1 MKIKKL
7 NTTEKQAEL
16 FGVNKVNENSD
27 ESGLKSV
34 GTSLGAN
41 PVRVVIYNGIV
52 AKNHDFVI
60 RRIKEKD
67 SESNL
72 SFYETTGKIVGTV
85 SEYKIP
91 LIKNAIATIDPE
103 IVFEKKSM
111 AKALK
116 ESKKNIVKITK
127 EQYNR
132 IFASGLI
139 NENIDVAG
147 GLNRV
152 DKSFKKA
159 FAGKEVQN
167 LKPVGENKFNI
178 TKPNPSI
185 PKSIQGNFGKPMMEA
200 KGDIKKETIELIK
213 YLYRKSEIFSPFWG
227 EHDLTFDDICDAL
240 LSKGLIVGNNGRFEL
255 SKTSGSPEKAIQ
267 AVENELHNLMGSEP
281 SLETE
286 ASNYLAGTENDPN
299 SPWNQDAEYKEPST
313 PKNIQLTV
321 IAYNNEIAIL
331 KSKNGELYVFNYD
344 FIDKDKFFDYAEVE
358 KTYVG
363 KDEDG
368 YPEYEYGDF
377 EIDKDVLERYINA
390 SLNSL
395 SKGKGIDSFEAGDE
409 LVKIDE
415 PLKNELVS
423 LYDKSKSIVKS
434 LSPNGL
440 EEMTGAASSGSFTG
454 ALSMP
459 TIKREMPVDTN
470 KLNVPVVGEGL
481 GDGYTHFAIFK
492 GSNKIASGWNYTGV
506 ENDDIKHYTSLDLKD
521 QYPENKLSDFLI
533 TSKNNLQKKGIDPSS
548 IENWYQASLTETT
561 AGSGS
566 VGAYDANAL
575 PGINRDGSFKNP
587 KKTNAQKKTQYANGA
602 FVEFNDC
609 TKLNNKPAGVGCSQ
623 GSVDNVVKLKK
634 TQGNI
639 NAPSLSESFIREALK
654 LQHDKKNNKLIVIS
668 DLEGKAA
675 SQETFS
681 NKNVLKQNG
690 FIWTGTN
697 WAIPTDKLEVA
708 KQTLSLINKAE
719 YIISTLEDVEEAID
733 SSEAD
738 NKSLLKAKLDQ
749 YIADLANA
757 TDEAA
762 LSAEIRRYLT
772 FFSKFHDY
780 SFFNRILIFIQRPDA
795 KKVASYRKWQE
806 KFRQVKKGAKAI
818 TILAP
823 IINKDKSVPD
833 DEASLGM
840 GEFNRDKD
848 VRGFRAVNVFDISDT
863 EPIDERGDVPDEPQW
878 WGDNTPSE
886 TADELFM
893 YASEVA
899 SDLGIKVTQ
908 SDAKG
913 GEKGFAAGD
922 HINISSDVSGAGR
935 LSTMIHEI
943 AHELMHFKA
952 KSIFYQDDEVRGSS
966 ELKEL
971 QAESVSYVVLKHYG
985 LPVSHHTTYLALWK
999 ANKEK
1004 IQSNLEVI
1012 SKVSQFII
1020 GKIDEEAARNTKN
1033 KEGVQSQK
1041 A

>member
-1 MKIKKL
+1 MKKFKITK
-7 NTTEKQAEL
+7 EQAERL
-16 FGVNKVNENSD
+16 FLTKITEND
-27 ESGLKSV
+27 GETGLKSV
-34 GTSLGAN
+34 GTSMGAN
-41 PVRVVIYNGIV
+41 PVRVIIYGGVV

-67 SESNL
+67 PESNL
-72 SFYETTGKIVGTV
+72 TYYEATGKIVGTV
-85 SEYKIP
+85 SEFKIP
-91 LIKNAIATIDPE
+91 LIKNAIATIDPS
-103 IVFEKKSM
+103 IVFEKKSI

-116 ESKKNIVKITK
+116 ESVKNKVKITK

-139 NENIDVAG
+139 NESDEVKG

-152 DKSFKKA
+152 DKTFKKA
-159 FAGKEVQN
+159 FAGKKIQN
-167 LKPVGENKFNI
+167 LPSVGESKFKI
-178 TKPNPSI
+178 EKPNPSM
-185 PKSIQGNFGKPMMEA
+185 PKSYQGKFGKPITE
-200 KGDIKKETIELIK
+200 GEDDVKKETIELIK
-213 YLYRKSEIFSPFWG
+213 YLYRKSEEFSPFWG
-227 EHDLTFDDICDAL
+227 EHNLSYDDICDAL
-240 LSKGLIVGNNGRFEL
+240 LSKGLIVGDNGKYEL

-267 AVENELHNLMGSEP
+267 AVEEELRNLIGSEP
-281 SLETE
+281 ELETE
-286 ASNYLAGTENDPN
+286 ASNYAPGTEYDPN
-299 SPWNQDAEYKEPST
+299 APWNQGNANYTEPKT
-313 PKNIQLTV
+313 PKNIQLMV
-321 IAYNNEIAIL
+321 ITYNREMAIL
-331 KSKNGELYVFNYD
+331 KSKDGNLYVFYYD
-344 FIDKDKFFDYAEVE
+344 HINKNDFSDYAEVE

-368 YPEYEYGDF
+368 YPEYDYNDDF
-377 EIDKDVLERYINA
+377 EVDGDVIERYVNDNL
-390 SLNSL
+390 SNL
-395 SKGKGIDSFEAGDE
+395 SKGEGMDAFEKGVD

-415 PLKNELVS
+415 SLKNELLS
-423 LYDKSKSIVKS
+423 LYGNNKEIVTS
-434 LSPNGL
+434 LSRLNEYTDPVEFKRLMGNL
-440 EEMTGAASSGSFTG
+440 SKNIERHYTPKDTEETPEEKKARVHSKLKDIRDKELAKRKSDNELDETTGAASSGAFTAPLG
-454 ALSMP
+454 AS
-459 TIKREMPVDTN
+459 IVKKEMPVNSN
-470 KLNVPVVGEGL
+470 KLNVPVV
-481 GDGYTHFAIFK
+481 K
-492 GSNKIASGWNYTGV
+492 
-506 ENDDIKHYTSLDLKD
+506 
-521 QYPENKLSDFLI
+521 
-533 TSKNNLQKKGIDPSS
+533 
-548 IENWYQASLTETT
+548 ETT
-561 AGSGS
+561 AGTPS
-566 VGAYDANAL
+566 VGPYDANAL
-575 PGINRDGSFKNP
+575 KDIDRDGTFKVH
-587 KKTNAQKKTQYANGA
+587 KKTKAEKNTQWAGGS

-609 TKLNNKPAGVGCSQ
+609 TKLNNKPAGTGCSQ
-623 GSVDNVVKLKK
+623 GAVDKVVKLKK
-634 TQGNI
+634 TSGNI

-690 FIWTGTN
+690 FIWTGIN

-719 YIISTLEDVEEAID
+719 YLISTLEDVEEAID
-733 SSEAD
+733 GSAAD

-795 KKVASYRKWQE
+795 KKVASYKKWQE

-848 VRGFRAVNVFDISDT
+848 VKGFRAVSVFDISDT
-863 EPIDERGDVPDEPQW
+863 EAMDERGNIPDEPQW

-899 SDLGIKVTQ
+899 SDMGIKVTQ

-913 GEKGFAAGD
+913 GEKGFAAGN
-922 HINISSDVSGAGR
+922 HINISSDVLGAGR

-943 AHELMHFKA
+943 AHELMHFK
-952 KSIFYQDDEVRGSS
+952 KSSIYYQDDEVRGSS
-966 ELKEL
+966 VLKEL

-999 ANKEK
+999 ANKDK

-1012 SKVSQFII
+1012 SKVAQFII
-1020 GKIDEEAARNTKN
+1020 GKIDEEAERNTKN
-1033 KEGVQSQK
+1033 KETVQSQN

>member
-1 MKIKKL
+1 MKKL
-7 NTTEKQAEL
+7 KITEKKAEIL
-16 FGVNKVNENSD
+16 GFNKVNENGD
-27 ESGLKSV
+27 ESGLKTV
-34 GTSLGAN
+34 GSSLGAS
-41 PVRVVIYNGIV
+41 PVRVIIYDGIV
-52 AKNHDFVI
+52 PKNYAYI
-60 RRIKEKD
+60 IKRIKEKD
-67 SESNL
+67 PESNL
-72 SFYETTGKIVGTV
+72 NFYEATGKIVGTV
-85 SEYKIP
+85 SDYKIP
-91 LIKNAIATIDPE
+91 LIKNAIASIDPT
-103 IVFEKKSM
+103 IVFEKKSLT
-111 AKALK
+111 KALK
-116 ESKKNIVKITK
+116 ESKKNIIKISK

-132 IFASGLI
+132 LFASGLI
-139 NENIDVAG
+139 NENIGVTG

-152 DKSFKKA
+152 DKTFKKA
-159 FAGKEVQN
+159 FAGKNIQN
-167 LKPVGENKFNI
+167 LKPVGESKFKI
-178 TKPNPSI
+178 EKPNPSLS
-185 PKSIQGNFGKPMMEA
+185 KSVQGKFGKPMTESQ
-200 KGDIKKETIELIK
+200 GDIKKETLELIK
-213 YLYRKSEIFSPFWG
+213 YLYRKSENFSPFWG

-240 LSKGLIVGNNGRFEL
+240 LSKGLIVGDNGKYEL
-255 SKTSGSPEKAIQ
+255 SKASGSPEKAIQ
-267 AVENELHNLMGSEP
+267 AVEAELNNLIGSEP
-281 SLETE
+281 KIKTE
-286 ASNYLAGTENDPN
+286 ASNYPPGTENDPN
-299 SPWNQDAEYKEPST
+299 APWNQNANYTKPKT
-313 PKNIQLTV
+313 PKNIQLV
-321 IAYNNEIAIL
+321 VVAYNREIAIL
-331 KSKNGELYVFNYD
+331 KSKDGGLFVFYYD
-344 FIDKDKFFDYAEVE
+344 NIDKDDFFEYAEVE
-358 KTYVG
+358 KNYVG

-368 YPEYEYGDF
+368 YSEFEYEDFDVDGDV
-377 EIDKDVLERYINA
+377 IERYVNDNLA
-390 SLNSL
+390 SL
-395 SKGKGIDSFEAGDE
+395 SKGVGMNAFEEGVD

-415 PLKNELVS
+415 PLKNELIS
-423 LYDKSKSIVKS
+423 LYDKSKNIVS
-434 LSPNGL
+434 VLSPNSL
-440 EEMTGAASSGSFTG
+440 EEMTSAASSGAFTPAFGGGPMG
-454 ALSMP
+454 AEP
-459 TIKREMPVDTN
+459 IKRKINP
-470 KLNVPVVGEGL
+470 PVVGE
-481 GDGYTHFAIFK
+481 
-492 GSNKIASGWNYTGV
+492 
-506 ENDDIKHYTSLDLKD
+506 
-521 QYPENKLSDFLI
+521 
-533 TSKNNLQKKGIDPSS
+533 
-548 IENWYQASLTETT
+548 TT
-561 AGSGS
+561 AGTAS
-566 VGAYDANAL
+566 VGPYDANAL

-602 FVEFNDC
+602 FVDFNDC
-609 TKLNNKPAGVGCSQ
+609 TKLNNKPAGTGCSQ
-623 GSVDNVVKLKK
+623 GAVDNVVKLKK
-634 TQGNI
+634 TQGNV
-639 NAPSLSESFIREALK
+639 NAPSLSESYIKEALK
-654 LQHDKKNNKLIVIS
+654 LQHDKKANKLIVIS

-719 YIISTLEDVEEAID
+719 YLISTLEDVEEAID
-733 SSEAD
+733 SSAAD

-749 YIADLANA
+749 YISDLANA

-795 KKVASYRKWQE
+795 KRVASYKKWQE

-823 IINKDKSVPD
+823 IITKDKSVPD

-863 EPIDERGDVPDEPQW
+863 EPMDERGDIPDEPQW

-899 SDLGIKVTQ
+899 SDMGIKVTQ

-966 ELKEL
+966 ALKEL

-1012 SKVSQFII
+1012 SKVAQFII
-1020 GKIDEEAARNTKN
+1020 GKIDEEAERNTKN
-1033 KEGVQSQK
+1033 KEVIQTQNT
-1041 A
+1041 

>member
-1 MKIKKL
+1 MKKLKITERQSKLLNIKKI
-7 NTTEKQAEL
+7 
-16 FGVNKVNENSD
+16 NENDD

-34 GTSLGAN
+34 GSSLGAN
-41 PVRVVIYNGIV
+41 PIRVVIYNGIV
-52 AKNHDFVI
+52 EKKHDFVI
-60 RRIKEKD
+60 SSIKKKD
-67 SESNL
+67 PDSNL
-72 SFYETTGKIVGTV
+72 SFYETSGKIVGTV
-85 SEYKIP
+85 SEYKFP
-91 LIKNAIATIDPE
+91 HIKNVIASIDPT
-103 IVFEKKSM
+103 IVFEKKSLT
-111 AKALK
+111 KALK

-132 IFASGLI
+132 LFASGLI
-139 NENIDVAG
+139 KENTDMSD
-147 GLNRV
+147 GLTRV
-152 DKSFKKA
+152 DDS
-159 FAGKEVQN
+159 
-167 LKPVGENKFNI
+167 
-178 TKPNPSI
+178 
-185 PKSIQGNFGKPMMEA
+185 
-200 KGDIKKETIELIK
+200 IKKETIELIK
-213 YLYRKSEIFSPFWG
+213 YLYRKSEIFSPFWV

-240 LSKGLIVGNNGRFEL
+240 LNKGLIVGDNGKYEL

-281 SLETE
+281 QMETE
-286 ASNYLAGTENDPN
+286 ASNYPAGTENDPN
-299 SPWNQDAEYKEPST
+299 SPWNQDVEYKEPIT
-313 PKNIQLTV
+313 PKNIQLIA
-321 IAYNNEIAIL
+321 IAYNSEIAIL
-331 KSKNGELYVFNYD
+331 KSKNGVLYVFNYD

-358 KTYVG
+358 KKYVG

-377 EIDKDVLERYINA
+377 EIDRDVLERYINA
-390 SLNSL
+390 NLNSL
-395 SKGKGIDSFEAGDE
+395 SKGNGVDSFEAGDE

-415 PLKNELVS
+415 PLKNELIS
-423 LYDKSKSIVKS
+423 LYDKSKSIVKV

-459 TIKREMPVDTN
+459 MIKKEMPVDTN

-481 GDGYTHFAIFK
+481 GGNYTHFALFK
-492 GSNKIASGWNYTGV
+492 DSNKIANGWDYTGV
-506 ENDDIKHYTSLDLKD
+506 ENDEIKHYTSLDLKD

-533 TSKNNLQKKGIDPSS
+533 TSKNNLQKRGIDPLL
-548 IENWYQASLTETT
+548 IGNWYKESLTETT

-575 PGINRDGSFKNP
+575 PGINRNGSFKNS
-587 KKTNAQKKTQYANGA
+587 KKTNAEKKTQYANGA

-623 GSVDNVVKLKK
+623 GAVDNVVKLKK

-639 NAPSLSESFIREALK
+639 NAPSLSESFIKEALK
-654 LQHDKKNNKLIVIS
+654 LQHDKKNNKLNVIS

-719 YIISTLEDVEEAID
+719 YLISTLEDVEEAID

-749 YIADLANA
+749 YISDLANA

-795 KKVASYRKWQE
+795 KRVGSYKKWQE

-833 DEASLGM
+833 DEPSLGM
-840 GEFNRDKD
+840 GEFNRNKD

-863 EPIDERGDVPDEPQW
+863 EPMDERGDIPDEPQW

-966 ELKEL
+966 ALKEL

-1012 SKVSQFII
+1012 SKVAQFII
-1020 GKIDEEAARNTKN
+1020 SKIDEEAARNTKN
-1033 KEGVQSQK
+1033 KDVVQSQK

>member
-1 MKIKKL
+1 MKKL
-7 NTTEKQAEL
+7 KITEKQAETL
-16 FGVNKVNENSD
+16 GFNNVNENGD
-27 ESGLKSV
+27 ESGLKTV
-34 GTSLGAN
+34 GASLGGS
-41 PVRVVIYNGIV
+41 PVRVIIYDGIV
-52 AKNHDFVI
+52 PKNYAYI
-60 RRIKEKD
+60 IKRIKEKD
-67 SESNL
+67 PESNL
-72 SFYETTGKIVGTV
+72 NFYEATGKIVGTV
-85 SEYKIP
+85 SDYKIP
-91 LIKNAIATIDPE
+91 LIKNAIASIDPT
-103 IVFEKKSM
+103 IVFEKKSLT
-111 AKALK
+111 KALK
-116 ESKKNIVKITK
+116 ESNKNIIKISK

-132 IFASGLI
+132 LFASGLI
-139 NENIDVAG
+139 NENTGVTG

-152 DKSFKKA
+152 DKTFKKT
-159 FAGKEVQN
+159 FAGKEIQN
-167 LKPVGENKFNI
+167 LKPVGESKFKI
-178 TKPNPSI
+178 EKPNPSLS
-185 PKSIQGNFGKPMMEA
+185 KSVQGKFGKPMTETQ
-200 KGDIKKETIELIK
+200 GDIKKETLELIK
-213 YLYRKSEIFSPFWG
+213 YLYRKSENFSPFWD

-240 LSKGLIVGNNGRFEL
+240 LSKGLIVGDNGKYEL
-255 SKTSGSPEKAIQ
+255 SKASGSPEKAIQ
-267 AVENELHNLMGSEP
+267 AVEAELNNLIGSEP
-281 SLETE
+281 KIETE
-286 ASNYLAGTENDPN
+286 ASNYPPGTENDPN
-299 SPWNQDAEYKEPST
+299 APWNQNANYTKPKT
-313 PKNIQLTV
+313 PKNIQLV
-321 IAYNNEIAIL
+321 VVAYNREIGIL
-331 KSKNGELYVFNYD
+331 KSKDGGLFVFYYD
-344 FIDKDKFFDYAEVE
+344 NIDKDDFFEYAEVE
-358 KTYVG
+358 KNYVG

-368 YPEYEYGDF
+368 YSEFEYEDFDVDGDV
-377 EIDKDVLERYINA
+377 IERYVNDNLA
-390 SLNSL
+390 SL
-395 SKGKGIDSFEAGDE
+395 SKGVGMNAFEEGID

-423 LYDKSKSIVKS
+423 LYDKSKNIVS
-434 LSPNGL
+434 VLSPNGL
-440 EEMTGAASSGSFTG
+440 EEMTGAASSGAFTG

-459 TIKREMPVDTN
+459 MIKKEMPANAN
-470 KLNVPVVGEGL
+470 KMNVPVV
-481 GDGYTHFAIFK
+481 K
-492 GSNKIASGWNYTGV
+492 
-506 ENDDIKHYTSLDLKD
+506 
-521 QYPENKLSDFLI
+521 
-533 TSKNNLQKKGIDPSS
+533 
-548 IENWYQASLTETT
+548 ETT
-561 AGSGS
+561 AGTAS
-566 VGAYDANAL
+566 VGPYDANAL
-575 PGINRDGSFKNP
+575 LGINRDGSFKNP

-609 TKLNNKPAGVGCSQ
+609 TKLNNKPAGTGCSQ
-623 GSVDNVVKLKK
+623 SAVDNVVKLKK

-639 NAPSLSESFIREALK
+639 NAPSLSESYIKEALK
-654 LQHDKKNNKLIVIS
+654 LQHDKKANKLIVIS

-697 WAIPTDKLEVA
+697 WAIPTDKLEIA

-719 YIISTLEDVEEAID
+719 YLISTLEDVEEAID
-733 SSEAD
+733 SSAAD

-749 YIADLANA
+749 YISDLANA

-795 KKVASYRKWQE
+795 KKVGSYKKWQE

-823 IINKDKSVPD
+823 IVTKDKSVPD

-863 EPIDERGDVPDEPQW
+863 EPMDERGDVPDEPQW

-899 SDLGIKVTQ
+899 SDMSIKVTQ
-908 SDAKG
+908 SDANG

-966 ELKEL
+966 ALKEL

-1012 SKVSQFII
+1012 SKVAQFII
-1020 GKIDEEAARNTKN
+1020 GKIDEEAERNTKN
-1033 KEGVQSQK
+1033 KEVVQTQNT
-1041 A
+1041 

>member
-1 MKIKKL
+1 MKKL
-7 NTTEKQAEL
+7 KIIEKQAEL
-16 FGVNKVNENSD
+16 LGFNKVNENGE

-34 GTSLGAN
+34 GSSLGAN
-41 PVRVVIYNGIV
+41 PVRVIIYNGV
-52 AKNHDFVI
+52 VPKNYAYVI
-60 RRIKEKD
+60 KRIKEKD
-67 SESNL
+67 PESNL
-72 SFYETTGKIVGTV
+72 NFYEATGKIVGTV

-116 ESKKNIVKITK
+116 ESKKNVVKITK

-139 NENIDVAG
+139 NENTGVSG

-159 FAGKEVQN
+159 FAGKDIQY
-167 LKPVGENKFNI
+167 LKPAPVGESDFKI
-178 TKPNPSI
+178 EKPNPSL
-185 PKSIQGNFGKPMMEA
+185 PKSIQGKFGKPMMEA
-200 KGDIKKETIELIK
+200 KSDIKKETIELIK
-213 YLYRKSEIFSPFWG
+213 YLYRKSENFSPFWS
-227 EHDLTFDDICDAL
+227 EHDLSFDDICDAL
-240 LSKGLIVGNNGRFEL
+240 LSKGLIVGDNGKFEL
-255 SKTSGSPEKAIQ
+255 SKTSGSAEKAIQ
-267 AVENELHNLMGSEP
+267 AVENELSNLIGSEP

-286 ASNYLAGTENDPN
+286 ASNYPAGTENDPN
-299 SPWNQDAEYKEPST
+299 APWNQNAEYTDPII
-313 PKNIQLTV
+313 PKNIQLKV
-321 IAYNNEIAIL
+321 VAYNREIAIL
-331 KSKNGELYVFNYD
+331 KAGNGDLYVFYYD
-344 FIDKDKFFDYAEVE
+344 HMGKDEFFDYAEVE

-368 YPEYEYGDF
+368 YPEYDYNDDF
-377 EIDKDVLERYINA
+377 DIDGDVLERYVNDNL
-390 SLNSL
+390 SKL
-395 SKGKGIDSFEAGDE
+395 SKGVGMDAFEEGVD

-415 PLKNELVS
+415 PLKNELIS
-423 LYDKSKSIVKS
+423 LYDKSKKIVNA
-434 LSPNGL
+434 LSSSGL
-440 EEMTGAASSGSFTG
+440 EEMTSAASSGAFTG

-459 TIKREMPVDTN
+459 TIKKEMPVDTN
-470 KLNVPVVGEGL
+470 NLNVPVVGE
-481 GDGYTHFAIFK
+481 T
-492 GSNKIASGWNYTGV
+492 
-506 ENDDIKHYTSLDLKD
+506 
-521 QYPENKLSDFLI
+521 
-533 TSKNNLQKKGIDPSS
+533 
-548 IENWYQASLTETT
+548 TT
-561 AGSGS
+561 ATAGN
-566 VGAYDANAL
+566 YQYHANAL
-575 PGINRDGSFKNP
+575 QDIDRDGTFKKH
-587 KKTNAQKKTQYANGA
+587 KKTKAEKNTQWPGGA
-602 FVEFNDC
+602 FVTFNDC
-609 TKLNNKPAGVGCSQ
+609 TKLNNKPAGAGCSQ
-623 GSVDNVVKLKK
+623 GAVDNVVKLTK
-634 TQGNI
+634 TKSNI
-639 NAPSLSESFIREALK
+639 NAPSLSESYIREALK

-690 FIWTGTN
+690 FVWTGTN
-697 WAIPTDKLEVA
+697 WAIPTDKLQVA

-719 YIISTLEDVEEAID
+719 YLISTLEDVEEAID
-733 SSEAD
+733 SSAAD

-749 YIADLANA
+749 YISDLANA

-795 KKVASYRKWQE
+795 KKVASYKKWQE
-806 KFRQVKKGAKAI
+806 KFRQVKKGAKGI

-823 IINKDKSVPD
+823 IISKDKSVPD
-833 DEASLGM
+833 DEPSLGM
-840 GEFNRDKD
+840 GEFNRDND
-848 VRGFRAVNVFDISDT
+848 VKGFKAVNVFDISDT
-863 EPIDERGDVPDEPQW
+863 EPMDERGNIPDEPQW

-913 GEKGFAAGD
+913 GEKGYAAGD

-943 AHELMHFKA
+943 AHELMHFKS

-966 ELKEL
+966 ALKEL

-1012 SKVSQFII
+1012 SKVAHFII
-1020 GKIDEEAARNTKN
+1020 NKIDEEAARNTKN
-1033 KEGVQSQK
+1033 KEMVQTQNT
-1041 A
+1041 